1 MDTSPNLQLAYLMA
15 AQSQKHVT
23 YNEAMRALDVLVQQ
37 AVLDKDLAAAPAS
50 PADGDRYIV
59 AAGPTG
65 AWAGQA
71 GKIAAYQDGAWAFY
85 SPREG
90 WLAWVAD
97 EDVLYVHDGAGWDEL
112 AVAGGGGGAALDAL
126 GALTPAADRLPYFTG
141 ASSAAL
147 APFTSFGRSLVDDAD
162 ASAARATLGLGTAAT
177 QNTGTSGGNV
187 PLLNGANTWSAAQT
201 ISYDAGGAAQ
211 LAIVDSTRGL
221 STSFRYNGTAGQG
234 ELKIQSNLGTFNVL
248 SIQNLHASGFSAIS
262 FYAHDT
268 ANVVERAA
276 FGYGN
281 TTSPGPFTGKAYFES
296 SNLTDG
302 VVDGYAPLI
311 LVTTGDIPNFGGD
324 GNFVRQEFDSNGDCI
339 FCGRTAGVLN
349 SFLIRHQGGA
359 RSYGTIIYDGL
370 DNVEAIQTFNMGW
383 SGASA
388 GSMLNLTNGGS
399 RIAWNTSGLMYG
411 IHLDINNVASG
422 AGSCAMRIAGAP
434 VFFDMTNGSD
444 GPRAQALTVTSTPN
458 GDFIPGNDPGD
469 GKRQF
474 SLISAPIASRPVI
487 FTMRNSYAS
496 KEFLDVI
503 VDPQGTNTRAFW
515 QWAGGSFS
523 GEIPLMLHGG
533 GIGIGGNVGTLTSH
547 CTVAAGTTAK
557 SQINLAS
564 STAPSSPI
572 NGDVWFDGADLKL
585 HAGGTTYTITKT

>member
-23 YNEAMRALDVLVQQ
+23 YNEAMRALDVLVQL

-59 AAGPTG
+59 AANSTG
-65 AWAGQA
+65 AWAGLS
-71 GKIAAYQDGAWAFY
+71 GKVAAYQDGAWAFHT
-85 SPREG
+85 PREG

-141 ASSAAL
+141 ASAAAL

-177 QNTGTSGGNV
+177 QNTDTSGANV
-187 PLLNGANTWSAAQT
+187 PLLNGDNTWSAAQT

-281 TTSPGPFTGKAYFES
+281 TTSPGPFTGKAYF
-296 SNLTDG
+296 
-302 VVDGYAPLI
+302 
-311 LVTTGDIPNFGGD
+311 
-324 GNFVRQEFDSNGDCI
+324 
-339 FCGRTAGVLN
+339 
-349 SFLIRHQGGA
+349 
-359 RSYGTIIYDGL
+359 
-370 DNVEAIQTFNMGW
+370 
-383 SGASA
+383 
-388 GSMLNLTNGGS
+388 
-399 RIAWNTSGLMYG
+399 
-411 IHLDINNVASG
+411 
-422 AGSCAMRIAGAP
+422 
-434 VFFDMTNGSD
+434 
-444 GPRAQALTVTSTPN
+444 
-458 GDFIPGNDPGD
+458 DP
-469 GKRQF
+469 
-474 SLISAPIASRPVI
+474 P
-487 FTMRNSYAS
+487 T
-496 KEFLDVI
+496 
-503 VDPQGTNTRAFW
+503 
-515 QWAGGSFS
+515 
-523 GEIPLMLHGG
+523 
-533 GIGIGGNVGTLTSH
+533 
-547 CTVAAGTTAK
+547 
-557 SQINLAS
+557 
-564 STAPSSPI
+564 
-572 NGDVWFDGADLKL
+572 
-585 HAGGTTYTITKT
+585 